1 MGLGKRMWT
10 LWGMRRWVVLSALLA
25 GLVAVWS
32 VASVSLSPLSLKP
45 RALQMATASTHVIV
59 DTPRSSV
66 LDLRQNTYSFQALTQ
81 RAVLLGNVIA
91 NGQVR
96 SVIAALAHVP
106 VAALQVAPPL
116 TAQQPTPQA
125 GSSNNSV
132 GAILKSTNQYRLSIQ
147 VNPTVP
153 MIDIY
158 SQAPS
163 ADSAALLANAAVQGL
178 REYMSGLAT
187 SQRIPAADQ
196 IRLLQLGAARGNVIN
211 HGIYWEVAVLVFG
224 LAFGLACATG
234 ILFARIR
241 RGWRMAALADQ
252 LSSA

>member
-25 GLVAVWS
+25 GLAAVWS
-32 VASVSLSPLSLKP
+32 VATISLSPPGLTP

-96 SVIAALAHVP
+96 AKIASLAHVP

-116 TAQQPTPQA
+116 TPQQPTPEA
-125 GSSNNSV
+125 GSAHNSV

-153 MIDIY
+153 MIDIH

-163 ADSAALLANAAVQGL
+163 ADSAARLANAAVRGL
-178 REYMSGLAT
+178 REYMGGLAT
-187 SQRIPAADQ
+187 DQRIPRTDQ
-196 IRLLQLGAARGNVIN
+196 IRLLQLGTARGHVIN
-211 HGIYWEVAVLVFG
+211 HGIYWEVAVLVFAI
-224 LAFGLACATG
+224 AFALACATG
-234 ILFARIR
+234 IFFARIR
-241 RGWRMAALADQ
+241 RGWRTAALADQ
-252 LSSA
+252 PSSA